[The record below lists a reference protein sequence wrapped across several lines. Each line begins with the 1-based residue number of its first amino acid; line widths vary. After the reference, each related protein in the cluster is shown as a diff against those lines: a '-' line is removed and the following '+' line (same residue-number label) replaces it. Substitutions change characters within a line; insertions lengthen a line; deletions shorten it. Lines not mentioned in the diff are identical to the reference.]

1 MSAGPGH
8 IRTKRFDENLIK
20 QINDVRNFRG
30 ASSHVANGAPPAHF
44 SDYIRATQAQYG
56 QYGLNN
62 SILSNI
68 MPGMVPFPNSGQTP
82 QQAQHTPA
90 GLSWNIPHGTQSRS
104 PPGTQKEN
112 GLKRSLPPYLSG
124 GPQIGS
130 QYVQNAGPPMQM
142 SKEMGNLLAN
152 STDAMKLHFEKNMMQ
167 SILFKGA
174 HQGGP
179 HSTPTTLRTSP
190 DKQHDL
196 DRISII

>member
-1 MSAGPGH
+1 MDIFLNKLIFSGIGSASGH
-8 IRTKRFDENLIK
+8 IRSKRYDENLIK
-20 QINDVRNFRG
+20 QINDARNFIG
-30 ASSHVANGAPPAHF
+30 AGSHVANGANVTPAHF

-62 SILSNI
+62 SLLSNI

-82 QQAQHTPA
+82 PSAPPA
-90 GLSWNIPHGTQSRS
+90 GLSWNIPGQSRS
-104 PPGTQKEN
+104 PPGSQKEN
-112 GLKRSLPPYLSG
+112 GLKRGLPPYLTT
-124 GPQIGS
+124 GPQLGG

-174 HQGGP
+174 HQGAHP
-179 HSTPTTLRTSP
+179 PPQTLRLSP
-190 DKQHDL
+190 EK
-196 DRISII
+196 